1 MPELP
6 EVETVRGGLEKLIVG
21 KQVLSVECLCE
32 KSLPVSSADVRQI
45 IVGATIMAVRRRA
58 KMLIIDLTGDYSLLV
73 HLKMTGQMVYR
84 GEEDWG
90 GGHPNDSFLNN
101 LPDRSTRVVFHLSDG
116 NTLFFND
123 QRKFGWIKLYRTD
136 EIDSLPVMQKLG
148 PEPLIGDPWPE
159 FLHRVRRHP
168 RLSIKAAILDQST
181 IAGVGNIYADESLW
195 LAGIHPATKVDQLSD
210 EDLRWLLDG
219 IQKSMSDSLA
229 AGGSTARNYVK
240 ADGTRGDYLDKFAA
254 VYKRQDQPCKRCGRD
269 IIKTRVAGR
278 GTHYCPHCQPMR

>member
-32 KSLPVSSADVRQI
+32 KSLPVSLADVRQI

-58 KMLIIDLTGDYSLLV
+58 KMLIIDLTGGYSLLV

-159 FLHRVRRHP
+159 FLRRVWRHP
-168 RLSIKAAILDQST
+168 RLSIKVAILDQST

-210 EDLRWLLDG
+210 EDLRRLLDG

-240 ADGTRGDYLDKFAA
+240 ADGTRGDYLDKFAT
-254 VYKRQDQPCKRCGRD
+254 VYKRQDQPCKRCGHD

>member
-32 KSLPVSSADVRQI
+32 KSLPVSLADVRQI

-159 FLHRVRRHP
+159 FLRRVRRHP

-210 EDLRWLLDG
+210 EDLRRLLDG

-240 ADGTRGDYLDKFAA
+240 ADGTRGDYLDKFAT
-254 VYKRQDQPCKRCGRD
+254 VYKRQDQPCKRCGHD